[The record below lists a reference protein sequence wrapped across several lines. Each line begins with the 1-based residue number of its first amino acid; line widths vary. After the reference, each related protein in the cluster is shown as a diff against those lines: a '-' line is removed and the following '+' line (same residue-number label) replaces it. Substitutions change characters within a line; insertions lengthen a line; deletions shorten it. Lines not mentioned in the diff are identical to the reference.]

1 MRKAVAIAAMAR
13 GCVAKPAVLLCVLST
28 LLGVLFV
35 AFAFAMSSEAPAW
48 AFRLLGVAGEG
59 AKLTVLEFFG
69 IAMGG
74 VVLAIQAVTAHRR
87 ADAMENTAR
96 EQANAVLKTEQG
108 QRQERLK
115 NGIEHLGQESSQMM
129 ELGGAYELFHLAQDD
144 KAFRKTVID
153 ILSAYI
159 RTNTKKP
166 EYQAEGESEPR
177 FGIQRLLRLLAE
189 KEREEVNDVPG

>member
-1 MRKAVAIAAMAR
+1 MRKAVETVAAAR
-13 GCVAKPAVLLCVLST
+13 GRVAKPAALLSMLS
-28 LLGVLFV
+28 VLFA
-35 AFAFAMSSEAPAW
+35 AFAAAMSSKEPAW

-87 ADAMENTAR
+87 AIAMEDTAR

-115 NGIEHLGQESSQMM
+115 NGIEHLGHESSDMIR
-129 ELGGAYELFHLAQDD
+129 LGGAYELFHLAKDD
-144 KAFRKTVID
+144 KGFRETVTHM
-153 ILSAYI
+153 LESHI
-159 RTNTKKP
+159 RETTGKA
-166 EYQAEGESEPR
+166 EYRAQGESEPAI
-177 FGIQRLLRLLAE
+177 GIQRLLRLLAE
-189 KEREEVNDVPG
+189 KEREEVSDVPG